1 MQTILISDRN
11 TSDIFRLACCH
22 SISKNRSGSFSY
34 LMLISGNKFEVALRG
49 DSIEVEST
57 ESLTCK
63 IIKGEFHKSIIKNK
77 TK

>member
-1 MQTILISDRN
+1 MQKILISDRN
-11 TSDIFRLACCH
+11 ISGIFQLACCH

-34 LMLISGNKFEVALRG
+34 LMLVSGNKFEVALRG
-49 DSIEVEST
+49 DSIQVESI

>member
-11 TSDIFRLACCH
+11 IGDIFQLACCP

-34 LMLISGNKFEVALRG
+34 LMLVSGNKFEVALRG

>member
-11 TSDIFRLACCH
+11 IGDIFQLACCH
-22 SISKNRSGSFSY
+22 SISKNRSGSFSS
-34 LMLISGNKFEVALRG
+34 LMLVSGNKFEVALRG
-49 DSIEVEST
+49 DSIQVESI

-77 TK
+77 IK

>member
-1 MQTILISDRN
+1 MKTIIISDHKIP
-11 TSDIFRLACCH
+11 DILGHACCH

-49 DSIEVEST
+49 DSIQVDSLNST
-57 ESLTCK
+57 TCK
-63 IIKGEFHKSIIKNK
+63 IIKGEFHKAIIK

>member
-1 MQTILISDRN
+1 MQKILISDRN
-11 TSDIFRLACCH
+11 ISDIFQLACCH
-22 SISKNRSGSFSY
+22 SISKNCSGSFSY

>member
-11 TSDIFRLACCH
+11 IGDIFQLACCH

-34 LMLISGNKFEVALRG
+34 LMLVSGNKFEVALRG
-49 DSIEVEST
+49 DSIEVESI
-57 ESLTCK
+57 ESLTYK

>member
-11 TSDIFRLACCH
+11 IGDIFQLACCH
-22 SISKNRSGSFSY
+22 SISKNRSGNFSY
-34 LMLISGNKFEVALRG
+34 LMLVSGNKFEVALRG
-49 DSIEVEST
+49 DSIEVESA

-77 TK
+77 

>member
-11 TSDIFRLACCH
+11 IGDIFQLACCH
-22 SISKNRSGSFSY
+22 SISKNRSGGFSY
-34 LMLISGNKFEVALRG
+34 LMLVSGNKFEVALRG
-49 DSIEVEST
+49 DSIQVESI

-63 IIKGEFHKSIIKNK
+63 LIKGEFHKSIIKNK